1 MFLDIASSKG
11 ILSWNYS
18 HSSFRIHFTFFI
30 FRKKQLRLLGPFPWK
45 LFSHPSHSLRK
56 EALGT
61 QLRKKSIMRVYFYT
75 HFLRVSLISNLP
87 FECLSFMLA
96 QRCNKKGEKFDLH
109 FQSFE
114 LVEYSIHSHPTFFLQ
129 KQCMFIFCLIS
140 LKLT

>member
-1 MFLDIASSKG
+1 MFLFIFSSKG

-18 HSSFRIHFTFFI
+18 HSSFRIDFTFFI

-56 EALGT
+56 KALGT
-61 QLRKKSIMRVYFYT
+61 RVEKEIKNEGIFFYA
-75 HFLRVSLISNLP
+75 HFLRVSFISNLLL
-87 FECLSFMLA
+87 ECLSFMLA

-114 LVEYSIHSHPTFFLQ
+114 LVEYSIHSHPTFFL
-129 KQCMFIFCLIS
+129 
-140 LKLT
+140 